1 MNEPASNGESA
12 DAPSLG
18 HAPGLDPI
26 SEPEALK
33 VKVAQALH
41 EVVDPEVGVNIID
54 LGLVYR
60 VEVRGSRVDVI
71 MTMTTPACPL
81 HAYLS
86 ENVKEAI
93 RRHAPQITDVD
104 VELVWDPPW
113 SPEMMS
119 AAARRQLGWP
129 DE

>member
-1 MNEPASNGESA
+1 MSEPASTGEV
-12 DAPSLG
+12 
-18 HAPGLDPI
+18 
-26 SEPEALK
+26 EAIREQI
-33 VKVAQALH
+33 AQALH
-41 EVVDPEVGVNIID
+41 EVVDPEVGVNIVD

-60 VEVRGSRVDVI
+60 VDVRGSRVDVI

-81 HAYLS
+81 HSYIS

-119 AAARRQLGWP
+119 AAARCQLGWP
-129 DE
+129 EK